1 MDRFDP
7 VAEDLFELSVV
18 ETEKGTAFAELV
30 ARTALSFP
38 EIQLTVTW

>member
-7 VAEDLFELSVV
+7 VAEDLLDVL
-18 ETEKGTAFAELV
+18 TGFAELV
-30 ARTALSFP
+30 ARTALSFL